1 MKKLRPILLAGG
13 VGSRLR
19 PLSIKDIPLQI
30 IEVQTGSYFRED
42 DIIRLEDSCG
52 RAELHRFICS

>member
-1 MKKLRPILLAGG
+1 MKELRPILLAGG